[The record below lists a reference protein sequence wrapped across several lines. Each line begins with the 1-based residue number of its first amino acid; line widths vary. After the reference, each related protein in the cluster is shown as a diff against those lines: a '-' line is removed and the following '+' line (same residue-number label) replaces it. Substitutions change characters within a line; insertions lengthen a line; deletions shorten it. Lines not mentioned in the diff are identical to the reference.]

1 MSDVSLAS
9 PSTPPKRRR
18 TARAR
23 RGTGMLYQQR
33 RRDGTSAPTWW
44 SKIYV
49 NGRPVREST
58 GTIDREAAE
67 GVLRDRLTRAN
78 QGLPVVRL
86 QDVRFDELAEDLK
99 THYTTTGSRDP
110 KEAENKRSYVA

>member
-23 RGTGMLYQQR
+23 RGTGMLFQQR
-33 RRDGTSAPTWW
+33 RRDGTTAPTFW

-58 GTIDREAAE
+58 GTTDREAAE
-67 GVLRDRLTRAN
+67 GVLCDRLRRVS

-86 QDVRFDELAEDLK
+86 QDVRIDVLAEERT
-99 THYTTTGSRDP
+99 THYAMTRSPDP
-110 KEAENKRSYVA
+110 Q